1 MQWSSPQ
8 KPYQSLCYQL
18 LNIILIINMW
28 CEEKQLK
35 SCFILTQCT
44 FTLHSVLT
52 SVSFCRDSRVEGTL
66 SRVEG
71 TLSRVQIYL
80 ITIQW
85 LLLNNYYS
93 ITDNWKTDRQTDRQ
107 DKTRQD
113 RQTNEKYKSELPAIK
128 AFDSSQHFLLIKM
141 FRRQLSQ
148 LPPQKK
154 TCFRIAFAARAR
166 LTFWGQR
173 FYCASTMFFA
183 SFIATPWILR
193 LI

>member
-1 MQWSSPQ
+1 MHPCSG
-8 KPYQSLCYQL
+8 
-18 LNIILIINMW
+18 
-28 CEEKQLK
+28 
-35 SCFILTQCT
+35 
-44 FTLHSVLT
+44 
-52 SVSFCRDSRVEGTL
+52 VSFCRGSRVEGTL

-71 TLSRVQIYL
+71 TMSRVEGTMSRVQIYL

-128 AFDSSQHFLLIKM
+128 AFDSSQQFLLIKSLGDNC
-141 FRRQLSQ
+141 LSRHRKRKHASGLH
-148 LPPQKK
+148 LPLLLI
-154 TCFRIAFAARAR
+154 RDRAR

-173 FYCASTMFFA
+173 FYCASTMFFP
-183 SFIATPWILR
+183 SFIATPWIPQTEFTYIYTR
-193 LI
+193 DD